1 MPHFDL
7 DEITL
12 MCLYNPGS
20 RKELIDSLNEM
31 LPYLSEDEWPLRNLA
46 NAVLRKLE
54 AMTDA
59 QFDDMSAEWDA

>member
-20 RKELIDSLNEM
+20 REELIDSLNDM
-31 LPYLSEDEWPLRNLA
+31 LPYLSEDEGQFRNMA
-46 NAVLRKLE
+46 NAVLRKLD

-59 QFDDMSAEWDA
+59 QFDEMSAEWEA

>member
-20 RKELIDSLNEM
+20 RQELIDSLNEM
-31 LPYLSEDEWPLRNLA
+31 LPYLSEDEGQLRNMA
-46 NAVLRKLE
+46 NAVLRKLDT
-54 AMTDA
+54 MTDA
-59 QFDDMSAEWDA
+59 QFDEMSDEWDA